1 MKRTASERWRSPS
14 WRRRREKRP
23 PATDHRTSFGA
34 LRFGFRNGYAGL
46 FSLATPVEEHP
57 AGTLVQVTVP
67 VPNPSRLVLD
77 FSNHHQVRTDACVL
91 LCGSIGALRLLELGY
106 TGPLVTRPRLAACE
120 GARLHGELP
129 ARP

>member
-1 MKRTASERWRSPS
+1 V
-14 WRRRREKRP
+14 
-23 PATDHRTSFGA
+23 D
-34 LRFGFRNGYAGL
+34 YAGL
-46 FSLATPVEEHP
+46 FSRATPVEEHP
-57 AGTLVQVTVP
+57 AGTLAQVTVS

-120 GARLHGELP
+120 GARLHRELP